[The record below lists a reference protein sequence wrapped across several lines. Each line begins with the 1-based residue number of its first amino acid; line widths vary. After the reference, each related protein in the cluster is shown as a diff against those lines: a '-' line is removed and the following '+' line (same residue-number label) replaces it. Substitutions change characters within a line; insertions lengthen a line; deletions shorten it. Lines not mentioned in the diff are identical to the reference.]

1 MDTMERIYNIGTKA
15 ITVIGIITAITLDI
29 IYLCV
34 VNHNICL
41 KLLTFLIGIP
51 LLSAIGIFIIVMA
64 WMFICIAIS
73 AIIEAKNGN
82 MSLDV

>member
-1 MDTMERIYNIGTKA
+1 MDTMERIYNIGSKA
-15 ITVIGIITAITLDI
+15 ITVIGIITAITLNI

-34 VNHNICL
+34 ANHNIWL

-51 LLSAIGIFIIVMA
+51 LLSAIGIFVIVMA

-82 MSLDV
+82 MSLDI